1 MVSLKTSLLFL
12 LAANVRARHDHV
24 AMHDNTV
31 VRHQRDDPISPD
43 LPPLVTA
50 DTTETSER
58 LKQKITYNKIKFWLL
73 SYMRYL

>member
-24 AMHDNTV
+24 ALHDNTV

-58 LKQKITYNKIKFWLL
+58 LKQKIRIIK
-73 SYMRYL
+73 

>member
-1 MVSLKTSLLFL
+1 MVSLKTSLLLL

-24 AMHDNTV
+24 ALHDIIV
-31 VRHQRDDPISPD
+31 VRHKRDDPIGPD